1 MSKWKLALAMSL
13 AFGCVSAISAQEKAA
28 PTPKVLQV
36 TREYVKAGR
45 AGAAHEKT
53 ETAFVEAMRK
63 ANWPT
68 NYIGMTSLSGKSRAL
83 FLTSYPTFE
92 AWEKDNAAVA
102 KNAELSS
109 AIDKAEMADG
119 DILDSLDQMVFY
131 FSEDLSLHPKT
142 DLSPM
147 RFFEFTSFQIK
158 PGKDREW
165 REVVKMA
172 KEGYEKGIPDAHW
185 GMFALV
191 YGGTE
196 EGGAYVAITGHK
208 SLSEVDQGFAGGK
221 KFEEAMGDEGMK
233 KLDAMFADC
242 VSGTSQTLF
251 AVNPHMSYVSEA
263 WIKSDP
269 GFWEG
274 KSSSAASAP
283 PTSSSAEQQPAQR

>member
-1 MSKWKLALAMSL
+1 MSKWKVALAMSL
-13 AFGCVSAISAQEKAA
+13 AFGCACAVSAQEKAA
-28 PTPKVLQV
+28 PTTEVLQV

-45 AGAAHEKT
+45 AGLAHEKT
-53 ETAFVEAMRK
+53 EAAFVEAMRK

-83 FLTSYPTFE
+83 FLTFYPSFE
-92 AWEKDNAAVA
+92 AWEKDNAAIA

-131 FSEDLSLHPKT
+131 YNKDLSFNPKG
-142 DLSPM
+142 DLAPM
-147 RFFEFTSFQIK
+147 RFYEFTSFQIK
-158 PGKDREW
+158 PGKDSEW
-165 REVVKMA
+165 REVVKIAQDGYA
-172 KEGYEKGIPDAHW
+172 KGMPDAHW

-196 EGGAYVAITGHK
+196 TGGEYVAITGRQT
-208 SLSEVDQGFAGGK
+208 LAEVDKGFAEGK
-221 KFEEAMGDEGMK
+221 KFQEAIGEEGMK

-242 VSGTSQTLF
+242 VAATSQTLF
-251 AVNPHMSYVSEA
+251 AVNPHMSYVSEG

-269 GFWEG
+269 DFWG
-274 KSSSAASAP
+274 AKSSAASVTTP
-283 PTSSSAEQQPAQR
+283 SSEKNGQR

>member
-1 MSKWKLALAMSL
+1 MMKWKFALAISL
-13 AFGCVSAISAQEKAA
+13 AFGCISAISAQDQAA
-28 PTPKVLQV
+28 PTTEVLQV

-45 AGAAHEKT
+45 VGIAHEKT
-53 ETAFVEAMRK
+53 EGAFVEAFRK

-68 NYIGMTSLSGKSRAL
+68 NYIGMTSLSGRSRAL
-83 FLTSYPTFE
+83 FLTFYPSFE

-131 FSEDLSLHPKT
+131 YNRDLSFHSKP
-142 DLSPM
+142 DLSVM
-147 RFFEFTSFQIK
+147 RFYEFTSFQIK

-172 KEGYEKGIPDAHW
+172 KDGYEKGIPDAHW

-196 EGGAYVAITGHK
+196 GGSVYVAITGRK
-208 SLSEVDQGFAGGK
+208 SLAEVDKGFAEGK

-242 VSGTSQTLF
+242 VAGTSQTLF
-251 AVNPHMSYVSEA
+251 AVNPHMSYVSED

-269 GFWEG
+269 SFWGG
-274 KSSSAASAP
+274 KNSAASAP
-283 PTSSSAEQQPAQR
+283 VASPDQQGQR

>member
-1 MSKWKLALAMSL
+1 MNKWKLALAMSF
-13 AFGCVSAISAQEKAA
+13 AFGCVSAIAAQEQAA
-28 PTPKVLQV
+28 PNIEVLQV

-45 AGAAHEKT
+45 VGAAHEKT
-53 ETAFVEAMRK
+53 ETAFVEAFRR

-68 NYIGMTSLSGKSRAL
+68 NYVGMTSLSGKSRAL
-83 FLTSYPTFE
+83 FLTFYPSFE

-109 AIDKAEMADG
+109 AIDKAEMEDG

-131 FSEDLSLHPKT
+131 YNKDLSFNPKS
-142 DLSPM
+142 DLAPM
-147 RFFEFTSFQIK
+147 RFYEFTSFQIK

-165 REVVKMA
+165 REVVKLA
-172 KEGYEKGIPDAHW
+172 KEGYEKGMPDAHW
-185 GMFALV
+185 GMFSLV

-208 SLSEVDQGFAGGK
+208 NLAEIDKGFAEGK
-221 KFEEAMGDEGMK
+221 KFEDAMGEEGMK

-242 VSGTSQTLF
+242 VAATSQTLF
-251 AVNPHMSYVSEA
+251 AVNPHMSYVSDA

-269 GFWEG
+269 GFWEV
-274 KSSSAASAP
+274 KSSAASG
-283 PTSSSAEQQPAQR
+283 PTSSTGQSGQH